1 MYILGIETSCDE
13 TSASVLENKKIIS
26 NIIYSQV
33 EKHRIFGGVVPEI
46 AAREHLDKLQFVVD
60 ESLKKSK
67 LSLNDID
74 IIAATYGPGLAGS
87 LIVGLSYA
95 KALAFA
101 LNKKFVGINHLE
113 AHLLSPFLEYND
125 IKFPFIGLVVSGGHT
140 NVYLAEEF
148 GKYTLIG
155 NTRDDAAGE
164 AFDKV
169 AKMLNLPY
177 PGGPSIAK
185 MALNGRAEKIVFPQA
200 YMKDESFDFS
210 FSGIKTSVLYFLK
223 KNKIEIEK
231 GQITVSDIAAAF
243 QKAAIRAIVNKIRR
257 IYKKYKV
264 KNIAVTGGVA
274 ANDYLKEE
282 IKKLAEERNL
292 NVFIPS
298 PILCT
303 DNGAM
308 IAYVG
313 YEYAKHNKFS
323 DLDLDIL
330 PDLKL

>member
-13 TSASVLENKKIIS
+13 TSAAILENKKIIS
-26 NIIYSQV
+26 NIIYSQI

-60 ESLKKSK
+60 ESLKKAN

-74 IIAATYGPGLAGS
+74 VISATYGPGLAGS

-95 KALAFA
+95 KSLAFA
-101 LNKKFVGINHLE
+101 LNKKFIGINHLE
-113 AHLLSPFLEYND
+113 AHLLSPFLEYDN

-140 NVYLAEEF
+140 NLYLAQEF
-148 GKYTLIG
+148 GKYKLIG
-155 NTRDDAAGE
+155 STRDDAAGE

-177 PGGPSIAK
+177 PGGPSISNEAIKGDAK
-185 MALNGRAEKIVFPQA
+185 KIVFPQA

-210 FSGIKTSVLYFLK
+210 FSGIKTSVLYFLQ
-223 KNKIEIEK
+223 KNKAKIENGE
-231 GQITVSDIAAAF
+231 ITVSDIAAAF
-243 QKAAIRAIVNKIRR
+243 QKAAVRAIVNKIRR
-257 IYKKYKV
+257 IYKKYRI
-264 KNIAVTGGVA
+264 KNIAITGGVA
-274 ANDYLKEE
+274 ANSYLKEE
-282 IKKLAEERNL
+282 IKRLDEERNL

-308 IAYVG
+308 IAYAG
-313 YEYAKHNKFS
+313 YEYAKHNKYS
-323 DLDLDIL
+323 ELDLDII